1 MAAATETLPARPLVP
16 TAPTERL
23 ETVDMLRGF
32 AVFGVLVVNMFYF
45 FNPWYAPQ
53 LTAATSIPDR
63 LAHFVITLLF
73 VSKFYTI
80 FSFLF
85 GLGLYLQ
92 MSRAEA
98 KGVPFVPR
106 YVRRLLILAVLG
118 FAHGVLLWTGDI
130 LFVYAITGLVLLFL
144 FRKRSPRTLLVWTI
158 ILIAI
163 PVLIMTAA
171 VGAIELARFAP
182 AESNAMVEIENQFA
196 AAKTQFEQAT
206 AADYVIYANET
217 FAAITAERFRDYT
230 ELLLTIGWFMLPSIL
245 AMFLLGVRAGK
256 LGWFTQGG
264 EPQRFWRRRLWWL
277 LPLGLLL
284 NLYVALTGFEQNQ
297 LGIEVLR
304 WPAAVQVAALN
315 IGSVILSQGYIAL
328 LMLYTT
334 TSGGQKLVAR
344 LAPVGRMALTNYLT
358 HSLVMT
364 TLANG
369 YGLGLY
375 GQVGMATGL
384 LLALVLFALQIPLS
398 RWWLKRFRFGP
409 VEWLWRTL
417 TYGRLQP
424 MRQAQAIS

>member
-1 MAAATETLPARPLVP
+1 MSVASAPAARLQP
-16 TAPTERL
+16 TAPAERL

-53 LTAATSIPDR
+53 LTAAASTVDR

-98 KGVPFVPR
+98 KGAPFVLL

-144 FRKRSPRTLLVWTI
+144 FRKRSPRTLLVWAI

-163 PVLIMTAA
+163 PVLIMTVA

-182 AESNAMVEIENQFA
+182 AESNAMVEIERQFA
-196 AAKTQFEQAT
+196 EAKAQFAQAT
-206 AADYVIYANET
+206 AADYAIYAHET

-230 ELLLTIGWFMLPSIL
+230 ELLWTIGWFMIPSIL

-256 LGWFTQGG
+256 LGWFTQGA
-264 EPQRFWRRRLWWL
+264 EQQRLWRRRLWWL

-284 NLYVALTGFEQNQ
+284 NLYVAITGFEQNQ

-304 WPAAVQVAALN
+304 WPVALQVAALN
-315 IGSVILSQGYIAL
+315 IGSVLLSQGYLAL
-328 LMLYTT
+328 LMLYSTT
-334 TSGGQKLVAR
+334 PGGHKLVAL

-384 LLALVLFALQIPLS
+384 LLAIVLFAIQIPLS
-398 RWWLKRFRFGP
+398 RWWLSRFRFGP

-417 TYGRLQP
+417 THGRRQP
-424 MRQAQAIS
+424 MRLAATGG